1 METNLGT
8 ETDLAPLVLF
18 VYQRPQH
25 TKKVLA
31 AIANDPLAKKTVLYV
46 YSDGPKPSATVTEQE
61 NIAETR
67 KLVENFKGCKEAHL
81 YFKTQNEGL
90 AKSIINGVS
99 EVVKKHGKVIVLEDD
114 IVISPLFLTYMNE
127 ALGIYERDEQVMHIS
142 SFVPQRKGIE
152 KLPETYFLRFMSC
165 WGWATWERA
174 WKQNITDSQALYKKL
189 KNNSLIKKFN
199 IDNTSGMSTILMQNI
214 QKRIDT
220 WDINWYASIFIKNGL
235 CLYPKQSLCAQIGL
249 DGSGVHCGLD
259 DLNLYHVTFPSN
271 IKVQRIELSEN
282 AYAFNY
288 LKKFNVYGNLYGLS
302 AARHYL
308 RSIKAKILKSL

>member
-81 YFKTQNEGL
+81 HFKTQNEGL
-90 AKSIINGVS
+90 AKSIINGVN

-174 WKQNITDSQALYKKL
+174 WKKL
-189 KNNSLIKKFN
+189 ELSTPILLDRLNKREDKVFFDLENSIGLMKQLK
-199 IDNTSGMSTILMQNI
+199 DNLLG
-214 QKRIDT
+214 KIDT
-220 WDINWYASIFIKNGL
+220 WAIKWYTSIFLNEGL
-235 CLYPKQSLCAQIGL
+235 CLYPKQSLSLQIGL
-249 DGSGVHCGLD
+249 DGSGIHADTDLD
-259 DLNLYHVTFPSN
+259 KLYQVQLKKSIVVKRTSIHENLV
-271 IKVQRIELSEN
+271 
-282 AYAFNY
+282 AYNY
-288 LKKFNVYGNLYGLS
+288 LKKFYRYGNFTGWK
-302 AARHYL
+302 AIKRHLNYY
-308 RSIKAKILKSL
+308 RKFLKSL